1 MYGLAKV
8 AVAAIPKSPD
18 DVKNFKKKNT
28 DKGKVNSLVYN
39 YLKKNY
45 PESCIQWARMVEWK
59 LQEQVP
65 LDKVKMARR
74 PGGAR
79 EQDKVNRIAQA
90 IKDGEHMEP
99 VVLVRLPD
107 GSLKIADGYHRT
119 LGFKRADKK
128 SVKAWVANVPIA
140 DGPWD
145 HEMHKL
151 KLNVGKK

>member
-1 MYGLAKV
+1 MYGLAKL
-8 AVAAIPKSPD
+8 AATTIPKSPD
-18 DVKNFKKKNT
+18 DVKKFKKKSS
-28 DKGKVNSLVYN
+28 DKQKVNALVYN

-45 PESCIQWARMVEWK
+45 PEECIQWARMVDWK

-65 LDKVKMARR
+65 LSKVKMARR

-79 EQDKVNRIAQA
+79 EQDKVKRIAQA

-99 VVLVRLPD
+99 VVLVQLPD
-107 GSLKIADGYHRT
+107 GSMKIADGYHRT
-119 LGFKRADKK
+119 LGFKRAEKK

-145 HEMHKL
+145 QEMHKL

>member
-1 MYGLAKV
+1 MYGLAKT
-8 AVAAIPKSPD
+8 AATKIPKSPGE
-18 DVKNFKKKNT
+18 VKDFKKRNT
-28 DKGKVNSLVYN
+28 DNGKVNALVYN

-45 PESCIQWARMVEWK
+45 PESCIQWARMINWK
-59 LQEQVP
+59 LQESVP

-79 EQDKVNRIAQA
+79 EQDKVKRIAQA
-90 IKDGEHMEP
+90 IKNGEHMEP

-107 GSLKIADGYHRT
+107 GSYKIADGYHRT
-119 LGFKRADKK
+119 LGFKYADKK
-128 SVKAWVANVPIA
+128 AVKAWVANVPVV
-140 DGPWD
+140 DGPWN